1 MLFIYPEPSFGE
13 IHTQISTPPLTN
25 KKITSWIGRGDSHF
39 IVPVPEEAEIGKIV
53 ASGWPRKKL
62 ETLSKKKTKIKKGG

>member
-1 MLFIYPEPSFGE
+1 
-13 IHTQISTPPLTN
+13 
-25 KKITSWIGRGDSHF
+25 
-39 IVPVPEEAEIGKIV
+39 VPEEAEIGKIV